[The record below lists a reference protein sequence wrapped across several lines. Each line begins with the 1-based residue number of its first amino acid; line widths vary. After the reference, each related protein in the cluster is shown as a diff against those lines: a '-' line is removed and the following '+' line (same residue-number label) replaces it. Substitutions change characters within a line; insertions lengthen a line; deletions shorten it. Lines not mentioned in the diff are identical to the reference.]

1 MKKLLISFFYI
12 VFINQLYAQNNS
24 ISPDYFILDQA
35 IAECTYLLKYKDNK
49 SLDSTR
55 QETMILYIGEN
66 HYSKFASYSRYVAE
80 DLVNKYQGPE
90 NGQQLVNEVL
100 KAPKSRFRYRL
111 YKNLSQKTITFQD
124 RVGGTNYQY
133 EESLDT
139 LLTWAITLDQKVINS
154 YKCQK
159 ATTHF
164 AGRDYIAWFTT
175 DIPISEGPYKF
186 CGLPGLIIQ
195 VYDVEKDYEFT
206 LQNLKNMEGNTPILG
221 VNKAD
226 EIKLSKANFTKV
238 VENFKK
244 DPMQSYSNS
253 NMVFP
258 ISEDQAKRSKKR
270 LQSRNN
276 PIELQ

>member
-1 MKKLLISFFYI
+1 
-12 VFINQLYAQNNS
+12 
-24 ISPDYFILDQA
+24 
-35 IAECTYLLKYKDNK
+35 
-49 SLDSTR
+49 
-55 QETMILYIGEN
+55 
-66 HYSKFASYSRYVAE
+66 
-80 DLVNKYQGPE
+80 
-90 NGQQLVNEVL
+90 
-100 KAPKSRFRYRL
+100 
-111 YKNLSQKTITFQD
+111 
-124 RVGGTNYQY
+124 
-133 EESLDT
+133 
-139 LLTWAITLDQKVINS
+139 
-154 YKCQK
+154 
-159 ATTHF
+159 
-164 AGRDYIAWFTT
+164 
-175 DIPISEGPYKF
+175 
-186 CGLPGLIIQ
+186 GLIIQ

-244 DPMQSYSNS
+244 DPIQSYSNS